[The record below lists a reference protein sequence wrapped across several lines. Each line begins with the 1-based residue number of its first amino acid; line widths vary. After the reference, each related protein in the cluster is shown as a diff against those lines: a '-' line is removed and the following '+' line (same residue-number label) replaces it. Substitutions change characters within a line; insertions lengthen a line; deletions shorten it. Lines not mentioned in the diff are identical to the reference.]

1 MNVPYFVIIGISP
14 KKTSGFSKASSFTA
28 DFGDL
33 NDPSNPP
40 YLNGLDGTER
50 RILKDIC
57 AEDASYYELID
68 NLLDLQQTKS
78 LLLSKYGLHNDIER
92 RIESFVTDHKL

>member
-1 MNVPYFVIIGISP
+1 MIFDYNVGQIYRDIFQKEIS
-14 KKTSGFSKASSFTA
+14 TE
-28 DFGDL
+28 
-33 NDPSNPP
+33 N
-40 YLNGLDGTER
+40 LNGLDGTER